1 METNHPFRKIWN
13 LMRQDK
19 SEIFA
24 IYFYAIL
31 SGLVQLSVPIGVQAI
46 IGFVLGASMV
56 TSLYVLIFLVVLG
69 VLFVGIFQMN
79 QMKLIEKIQQQIFAR
94 YAFDFAEKIPRLDLL
109 KTDQYYLPEKIN
121 KFFDTINVQKGLS
134 KILLD
139 VPTASIQILF
149 GLILLALYHPIFIV
163 FGFVLIT
170 ILWAILKY
178 TSKKGLSTSLLES
191 KYKYRVVAWFEEM
204 ARIIKSFKFSQ
215 GSHMNLKRTDENV
228 SSYLLARTSHFKI
241 LLFQY
246 RTLVAFKV
254 AIITAMLSVGTYLLL
269 EQQLNI
275 GEFIAT
281 EIVILTVIS
290 AVEKL
295 ISSLDSVYDTLTGLE
310 KLAIVTE
317 SPLEKEGTY
326 NFQHLQKG
334 MEIEFKDFGFEYPD
348 GKKALQ
354 HINMHIKPNAKICIS
369 GGAGAGKSTLIK
381 VLSGSYRAF
390 DGTILLNKIP
400 IGNYQLQ
407 SLRNATGVYLN
418 QRELFE
424 GTVWE
429 NISMGKEN
437 VTMND
442 IMEVSKKVGLENFVT
457 DLANGFET
465 RIDPVGKKLADS
477 VIKKI
482 LILRALLNEP
492 ELLLLEEPWQGLEA
506 NEKLSLKKYL
516 FDKNLKSTV
525 IIISNDPESLEQYD
539 LHLQLKQGRA
549 NLFNQS

>member
-1 METNHPFRKIWN
+1 MENNHPFGKIWK
-13 LMRQDK
+13 LLLQDK

-79 QMKLIEKIQQQIFAR
+79 QMKLIEKIQQQIFTR

-163 FGFVLIT
+163 FGFVLIA
-170 ILWAILKY
+170 ILWVILKY

-215 GSHMNLKRTDENV
+215 GSHLNLKKTDENV
-228 SSYLLARTSHFKI
+228 SSYLNARTAHFKI

-310 KLAIVTE
+310 KLAVVTE
-317 SPLEKEGTY
+317 SPLEKEGTF
-326 NFQHLQKG
+326 NFQHQQEG

-354 HINMHIKPNAKICIS
+354 HINMHIKPNDNICIS
-369 GGAGAGKSTLIK
+369 GGAGAGKTTLIK

-390 DGTILLNKIP
+390 EGTILLNKIP

-429 NISMGKEN
+429 NISMGNETI
-437 VTMND
+437 TMND
-442 IMEVSKKVGLENFVT
+442 IMEVAKKAGLENFVT
-457 DLANGFET
+457 DLSNGFET

-482 LILRALLNEP
+482 LILRALLNSP

-506 NEKLSLKKYL
+506 NEKLSLKNYL

>member
-1 METNHPFRKIWN
+1 METNHLFRKIWN
-13 LMRQDK
+13 LLLQDK

-149 GLILLALYHPIFIV
+149 GLILLALYHPVFIV

-170 ILWAILKY
+170 ILWVILKY

-191 KYKYRVVAWFEEM
+191 KYKYKVVAWFEEM

-215 GSHMNLKRTDENV
+215 GSHLNLKRTDENV
-228 SSYLLARTSHFKI
+228 SSYLNARTAHFKI

-246 RTLVAFKV
+246 RALVAFKV

-281 EIVILTVIS
+281 EIVIITVIS

-317 SPLEKEGTY
+317 SPLEKEGTFS
-326 NFQHLQKG
+326 FQHQQEG
-334 MEIEFKDFGFEYPD
+334 MEIEFRDFGFEYPD

-390 DGTILLNKIP
+390 EGTILLNKIP

-442 IMEVSKKVGLENFVT
+442 IMQVSKKAGLENFVT
-457 DLANGFET
+457 DLSNGFET
-465 RIDPVGKKLADS
+465 RVDPVGKKLADS
-477 VIKKI
+477 VSKKI
-482 LILRALLNEP
+482 LILRALLGEP

-516 FDKNLKSTV
+516 FDKNLKSSV
-525 IIISNDPESLEQYD
+525 IIISNDPESLDQFD
-539 LHLQLKQGRA
+539 LHLQLKNGRA